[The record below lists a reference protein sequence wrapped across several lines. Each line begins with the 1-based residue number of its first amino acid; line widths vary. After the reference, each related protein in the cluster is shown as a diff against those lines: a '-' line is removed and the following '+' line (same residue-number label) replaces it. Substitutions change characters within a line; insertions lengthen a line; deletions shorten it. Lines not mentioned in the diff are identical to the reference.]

1 MEISTNKLCVTTY
14 GKPEACSGL
23 QLFQDAPFST
33 VSSSASSSGLESMIC
48 SKS

>member
-33 VSSSASSSGLESMIC
+33 VSSSARWFGVHDLF
-48 SKS
+48 